1 MRFPLTDSSLGAEN
15 APGAGEGPAAL
26 VVGSDRDSSLA
37 LCGYL
42 ADLGFHVTAVMSGVG
57 AVIAARN
64 KVPSVIFVDVQ
75 LADVTGAEL
84 VTWLRANPALAKVPV
99 VALHSLGEDGPNL
112 KTAGFNACLRKP
124 TSSAKVA
131 EVLKGAS
138 LGAS

>member
-1 MRFPLTDSSLGAEN
+1 M
-15 APGAGEGPAAL
+15 AL
-26 VVGSDRDSSLA
+26 VVGSDPDSSRA

-42 ADLGFHVTAVMSGVG
+42 ADLGLHVTAVRSGVG

-75 LADVTGAEL
+75 LADATGAEL
-84 VTWLRANPALAKVPV
+84 VTWLRANPALARVPV

-138 LGAS
+138 SGAS